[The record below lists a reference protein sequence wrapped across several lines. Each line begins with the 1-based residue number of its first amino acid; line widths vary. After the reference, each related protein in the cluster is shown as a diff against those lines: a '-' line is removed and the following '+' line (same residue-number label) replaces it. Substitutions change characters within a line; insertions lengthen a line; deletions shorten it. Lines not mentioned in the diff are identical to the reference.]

1 MRRAA
6 ARRSAKREAALA
18 AMPPKKGW
26 VGAMEDANA
35 RHRNP
40 KPTAARMAATAAW
53 AVQYGDR
60 PVSLAPQPCRPY
72 TTATRAE
79 GDTAASRPPPAAA
92 PPAAAPP
99 AARPFCNYQ
108 QPGKQPARPLARPA
122 AEGAAGR
129 GAGGAEQA
137 AAAARIS
144 ASRRGQLSRRNTQRQ
159 MAHLATR
166 KQTQVP

>member
-99 AARPFCNYQ
+99 AAAP
-108 QPGKQPARPLARPA
+108 PA
-122 AEGAAGR
+122 AAVS
-129 GAGGAEQA
+129 A
-137 AAAARIS
+137 AAAS
-144 ASRRGQLSRRNTQRQ
+144 ASASASAGGSADGSGSPRT
-159 MAHLATR
+159 
-166 KQTQVP
+166 KPI

>member
-1 MRRAA
+1 
-6 ARRSAKREAALA
+6 
-18 AMPPKKGW
+18 MPPKKGW

-40 KPTAARMAATAAW
+40 KPTAAVIAATAAW

-60 PVSLAPQPCRPY
+60 PVSLAPKPCRPY

-79 GDTAASRPPPAAA
+79 GDTAASRPPLAAA
-92 PPAAAPP
+92 PPAAALP

-108 QPGKQPARPLARPA
+108 QPGKPPARPLARPA
-122 AEGAAGR
+122 AQGAAGR

-137 AAAARIS
+137 AAAVRIA
-144 ASRRGQLSRRNTQRQ
+144 ASRRGQLSRRNTKRQ
-159 MAHLATR
+159 MAHLAAKR
-166 KQTQVP
+166 QTQVPYPYPLPPTP